1 MNLDLSPVSSDQIV
15 WLFVLFFVLLIVFVV
30 VRFFWQ
36 HVIRYLLHGCVV
48 ILAIIGLLVLL
59 HYWKV
64 F

>member
-1 MNLDLSPVSSDQIV
+1 MNPDQIV
-15 WLFVLFFVLLIVFVV
+15 WLFVIFFVLLIVVAV

-36 HVIRYLLHGCVV
+36 HVIRYLLHGCVALV
-48 ILAIIGLLVLL
+48 AIIALLVLL